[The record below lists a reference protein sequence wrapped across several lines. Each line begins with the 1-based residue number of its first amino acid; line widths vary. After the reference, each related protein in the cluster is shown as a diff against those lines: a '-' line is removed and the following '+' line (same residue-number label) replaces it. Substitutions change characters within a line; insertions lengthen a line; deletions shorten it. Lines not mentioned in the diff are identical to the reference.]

1 MRPGL
6 RTLSTAQGDVTA
18 SSLGLRCVTARDIR
32 TGPWRPSQRLPGPV
46 PWTGQAGW
54 GVGWQQSWPQS
65 HLCGPSG
72 PSPGPG
78 HAGHSPTL
86 KPVVL
91 SQHSGATPRGR
102 QERLEPPDA
111 GSLPGQ
117 GGVGFSLE
125 CLTAPLATFFPNVC
139 FCKNLQPASL
149 VLENICRE
157 LNLAPKQVLFSS
169 PHGRRGV
176 PVSLPGLLLLQA
188 PCRSGGSSEF
198 GGLAGE
204 CSQGRWRRET
214 SCLLAQRHFW
224 NSARGLDLVQRCTP
238 SGT

>member
-6 RTLSTAQGDVTA
+6 RTLSTAQGNVTA
-18 SSLGLRCVTARDIR
+18 SSLGLRCVTAGYIR
-32 TGPWRPSQRLPGPV
+32 KGPWRPSQRLPGHV

-65 HLCGPSG
+65 HFCGPSG

-102 QERLEPPDA
+102 QERLEPPNA

-117 GGVGFSLE
+117 GGVGFWLE
-125 CLTAPLATFFPNVC
+125 CLTPPIFFPNVC

-157 LNLAPKQVLFSS
+157 LNLAPKQVIFSS
-169 PHGRRGV
+169 PMAGVVSQCHCQVFSCFRRLAVQGAALSLGAWQVSALRGAGAGRR
-176 PVSLPGLLLLQA
+176 A
-188 PCRSGGSSEF
+188 AC
-198 GGLAGE
+198 
-204 CSQGRWRRET
+204 
-214 SCLLAQRHFW
+214 
-224 NSARGLDLVQRCTP
+224 
-238 SGT
+238 